1 MAQESEIDRV
11 PAQLG
16 PAKRQKL
23 PTGIQSFRALREES
37 CYYVDKTSFIHRM
50 TNTGKHYFLSRPRR
64 FGKSLLVDTIAE
76 LFAGAEALFHG
87 LAVHKDWDW
96 ANRHPVLRLDFSGG
110 DFTDPGYLRQNV
122 AAQLDRLERSVNLP
136 ARYDPAPDRLADLI
150 RRLRE
155 RENPVVVLVD
165 EYDKPIVDALE
176 TPELAHAN
184 RNFLRGLYGTL
195 KSVEA
200 HIRFT
205 FFTGVSKFSK
215 VSLFSGLNNL
225 TDITLDRRYATVC
238 GYTDEDLDDVF
249 AAELPGLDR
258 DEIRHWYNGYNWR
271 GESVYNPYDV
281 LLLFDRREFADY
293 WFETGTPTFLL
304 QTLVRH
310 GYSAVRL
317 ENALSSADLLS
328 TFDVDNI
335 HPEALLFQTGYLTIG
350 DVEQRG
356 RTTYYRLTYP
366 NYEVRHSL
374 TASLLAHLTT
384 APAQASAHRARL
396 YDLLLANDFAGLH
409 ELLESFFA
417 AIPYQWHTRN
427 NIADYEGYYASVFY
441 ALFAS
446 QDMAVT
452 VEESTSRG
460 RLDMAVVF
468 NGNAYL
474 FEFKVDA
481 KPAGAALTQLRERDY
496 AGKYRATG
504 MPVHL
509 IGVEFNSQTRSVVG
523 FEVAGAP

>member
-1 MAQESEIDRV
+1 MCSRRNC
-11 PAQLG
+11 PAW
-16 PAKRQKL
+16 
-23 PTGIQSFRALREES
+23 I
-37 CYYVDKTSFIHRM
+37 
-50 TNTGKHYFLSRPRR
+50 
-64 FGKSLLVDTIAE
+64 
-76 LFAGAEALFHG
+76 
-87 LAVHKDWDW
+87 
-96 ANRHPVLRLDFSGG
+96 
-110 DFTDPGYLRQNV
+110 
-122 AAQLDRLERSVNLP
+122 
-136 ARYDPAPDRLADLI
+136 
-150 RRLRE
+150 
-155 RENPVVVLVD
+155 
-165 EYDKPIVDALE
+165 
-176 TPELAHAN
+176 
-184 RNFLRGLYGTL
+184 
-195 KSVEA
+195 
-200 HIRFT
+200 
-205 FFTGVSKFSK
+205 
-215 VSLFSGLNNL
+215 
-225 TDITLDRRYATVC
+225 
-238 GYTDEDLDDVF
+238 
-249 AAELPGLDR
+249 DR

-310 GYSAVRL
+310 GFSAVRL
-317 ENALSSADLLS
+317 EDALSSADLLS

-350 DVEQRG
+350 NVEQRG

-396 YDLLLANDFAGLH
+396 YDLLLANDFAGLR
-409 ELLESFFA
+409 ELLGSFFA

-446 QDMAVT
+446 QDMTVT
-452 VEESTSRG
+452 VEESTIRG

-468 NGNAYL
+468 NGNVYL

-523 FEVAGAP
+523 FEVADAP